1 MVFLGIKYVRIYLI
15 RIKTI
20 NETFNDFLILQ

>member
-1 MVFLGIKYVRIYLI
+1 MVFLGIKYVCIYLI
-15 RIKTI
+15 GIKTI